1 MREGG
6 SLSYITHA
14 RDEMTNTIREGLF
27 AICKIQGVTVVLL
40 LMFAPAILDWLDI
53 SPYHLPLFYVDVV
66 GVSIQ
71 VVFMALL
78 NVFFY
83 LDKRSVVLKLC
94 LLFLVL
100 NTALTVLSQYLGPAY
115 FGYGFTVSL
124 LICVLVGL
132 YQLSSTLDKLIYHV
146 FMLRED

>member
-1 MREGG
+1 
-6 SLSYITHA
+6 
-14 RDEMTNTIREGLF
+14 
-27 AICKIQGVTVVLL
+27 
-40 LMFAPAILDWLDI
+40 
-53 SPYHLPLFYVDVV
+53 
-66 GVSIQ
+66 
-71 VVFMALL
+71 MALL